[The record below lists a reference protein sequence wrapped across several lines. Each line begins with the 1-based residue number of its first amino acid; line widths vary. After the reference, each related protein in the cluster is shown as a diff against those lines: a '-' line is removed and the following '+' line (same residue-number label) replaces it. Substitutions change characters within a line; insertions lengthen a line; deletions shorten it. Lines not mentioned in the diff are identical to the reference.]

1 MVSTGRR
8 PMVMVSGAGGL
19 QEKGGR
25 SPPPKRG
32 RLGGGRCICDTL
44 LSPSACST
52 EGFFRRKNAFRIQ
65 RSRATERG
73 LSRGNLSPLTLFWF
87 LLQGQKKRHGGE
99 PCWLGF
105 AEGLPRRRRVETM
118 MKPASRGM
126 GRGTAIC
133 RGSSPP
139 KGTPLGNTSP
149 LLRIDRSTHFYY
161 YGVGKYPR
169 KEHLI

>member
-1 MVSTGRR
+1 
-8 PMVMVSGAGGL
+8 MVSGAGGL

-32 RLGGGRCICDTL
+32 RPGGGRCVTDTL

-65 RSRATERG
+65 RSRASERG

-99 PCWLGF
+99 PYKLSPCGDL
-105 AEGLPRRRRVETM
+105 
-118 MKPASRGM
+118 
-126 GRGTAIC
+126 
-133 RGSSPP
+133 SPP
-139 KGTPLGNTSP
+139 KAITSYVMSIRRKAPPLGNTSP
-149 LLRIDRSTHFYY
+149 LLRIDRPTHFYY
-161 YGVGKYPR
+161 YGVGKNPR

>member
-1 MVSTGRR
+1 MGRCPKTPVAGCAGYGLIFDGSPKSIRTAHRIAPKVAAAHLPFPPTPFPDGGKGARMGWQLKTESDALGVLGLAKTVSRK

-65 RSRATERG
+65 RSRAQERG
-73 LSRGNLSPLTLFWF
+73 LSRGNLSPLTVF
-87 LLQGQKKRHGGE
+87 
-99 PCWLGF
+99 C
-105 AEGLPRRRRVETM
+105 
-118 MKPASRGM
+118 
-126 GRGTAIC
+126 
-133 RGSSPP
+133 
-139 KGTPLGNTSP
+139 
-149 LLRIDRSTHFYY
+149 
-161 YGVGKYPR
+161 
-169 KEHLI
+169 